1 MAYSQAKIFQAK
13 FMRQAE
19 KLAPHVAESQKIDK
33 KLLRTFFFCYLSYLK
48 LNFNFAMIIM

>member
-19 KLAPHVAESQKIDK
+19 KLAPHVAERQKIDK
-33 KLLRTFFFCYLSYLK
+33 KLLRTFSTLLSVLSETK
-48 LNFNFAMIIM
+48 F

>member
-33 KLLRTFFFCYLSYLK
+33 KLLRTFSTLLSVLSETK
-48 LNFNFAMIIM
+48 F